1 MFNECAAWLGGQP
14 VFRAARSAVERRDT
28 AQAMS
33 QENVEIVRR
42 AFAAYD
48 KGDMSEMLELMADDM
63 TTHRMDPDGATY
75 HGQEGFFK
83 ATADWTE
90 DFEDWSASP
99 EKFVDAGG
107 HVLVRVH
114 QTARGA
120 TSGVPVETSLLVRLH
135 PACGEDRAAE
145 LPRHRSRRPRSC
157 RAVGVAHPSWGAAA
171 VKACPKDRRGYCPGD
186 VAGEH
191 REALGPDRDP
201 AAAGTI
207 GLRADLR
214 LGPGAGP
221 RPLGGPDRYGC
232 ILGKGGS
239 FDQAIADFSERYAD
253 QNELDYGALADAA
266 KSGRIEV
273 ETDLV

>member
-48 KGDMSEMLELMADDM
+48 KGNMSEMLELMADDM

-99 EKFVDAGG
+99 EKFVDAGD

-120 TSGVPVETSLLVRLH
+120 TSGVPVESHFWFVFTLRAGKIARLSFH
-135 PACGEDRAAE
+135 VTEADA
-145 LPRHRSRRPRSC
+145 
-157 RAVGVAHPSWGAAA
+157 
-171 VKACPKDRRGYCPGD
+171 
-186 VAGEH
+186 
-191 REALGPDRDP
+191 REA
-201 AAAGTI
+201 AG
-207 GLRADLR
+207 L
-214 LGPGAGP
+214 
-221 RPLGGPDRYGC
+221 
-232 ILGKGGS
+232 
-239 FDQAIADFSERYAD
+239 SE
-253 QNELDYGALADAA
+253 
-266 KSGRIEV
+266 
-273 ETDLV
+273 